1 MNYLEAGKI
10 VNTHGLRGEVKLV
23 PWTDAPETFENID
36 YVYIK
41 KKTGEERLDIE
52 NMKYQKNNLILK
64 FRQIQSIEEAEK
76 LKNKTVYIDR
86 EVLGELPEGVYYIAD
101 IIGLETVDTAGN
113 VIGTVADIF
122 NTGSNDIYEIK
133 RDGKKNLLLPHIDDV
148 ITVELENSRVVVRIP
163 KGLEDE

>member
-23 PWTDAPETFENID
+23 PWTDSPETFECID

-41 KKTGEERLDIE
+41 KKTGDERLDIE

-86 EVLGELPEGVYYIAD
+86 DALGELPEGVYYIAD
-101 IIGLETVDTAGN
+101 IIGLEAVDTDGN
-113 VIGTVADIF
+113 VIGTVTDIF